1 MVSELN
7 FHQELAEFGSN
18 HKGKVYYL
26 FIFIMYV
33 QHSKFK
39 AKHLKYHEK
48 TQFLVQH
55 LVFYSTS
62 GANQHDHD
70 KGWRAKN
77 AGEGRRMKGEF
88 GLIITHL
95 ITD

>member
-70 KGWRAKN
+70 FSTLTKN
-77 AGEGRRMKGEF
+77 VLLM
-88 GLIITHL
+88 LQV
-95 ITD
+95 